1 MYAFNLSNGV
11 SANIIFGVELIARF
25 LEEVFLPSEAVI
37 FGQICIILALVG
49 INVIFILCV
58 RDEGCPASVEG
69 GCEVVGVAILEELIA
84 VLHDPIAG
92 VGLGMILNRIAV
104 VILHKTIDIVAVGS
118 KSNDTANCIA
128 LAIDVAVH
136 VVAVVN

>member
-37 FGQICIILALVG
+37 FGQICISRALVG

-58 RDEGCPASVEG
+58 RDEGCPTSVEG

-92 VGLGMILNRIAV
+92 VGLRSV
-104 VILHKTIDIVAVGS
+104 VAAHHTRTTYTIDVA
-118 KSNDTANCIA
+118 NDTANCIA